1 MQAKEPLMNRACLT
15 SLFVQAA
22 ILLTVIPLAT
32 SCTLNCEGR
41 RRPLC
46 LYGPTGNCT
55 CTCGKYLSAL
65 FCSANDQLPPFE
77 VGASNWLSRK
87 WLFAY
92 VPRLAISGRIFCVH
106 MPLQTTR
113 CCKVFGPVNQVR
125 NPRH

>member
-55 CTCGKYLSAL
+55 CTCVPPTTNCPPLRSELPTGCPENGYSLTCQGWQFLAEYFVCTCRCKPLAAVKY
-65 FCSANDQLPPFE
+65 
-77 VGASNWLSRK
+77 
-87 WLFAY
+87 
-92 VPRLAISGRIFCVH
+92 SGR
-106 MPLQTTR
+106 
-113 CCKVFGPVNQVR
+113 
-125 NPRH
+125 